1 MNALPPDWA
10 AFAGDIYHAVIN
22 PDFLSPLIAVVST
35 LAGVHMTNRHKDR
48 SAARQNAHEELIR
61 ERDTVLS
68 PLTGGM
74 GHMYLI
80 IHELGR
86 LGRPNY
92 LGRVTTELQ
101 SVSFNAHSWEGDI
114 RNTTSRVQTSLV
126 RERVEPFAHRGVEIM
141 RRGGSLADVSPVPMT
156 DAEELTRAASN
167 WIEECG
173 QLQREVEETYGERLA
188 PYLPDD
194 RPWYVRWGASARAQV
209 ARMRKKS

>member
-68 PLTGGM
+68 PLTVGM
-74 GHMYLI
+74 GNMYQI

-86 LGRPNY
+86 LGRPNF
-92 LGRVTTELQ
+92 LGRETTELQ
-101 SVSFNAHSWEGDI
+101 SVSFNARSWEGNI
-114 RNTTSRVQTSLV
+114 NNTTSRVPTSLV
-126 RERVEPFAHRGVEIM
+126 RERVEPFAHRGVAIM
-141 RRGGSLADVSPVPMT
+141 RRGESLAEASSVSMT
-156 DAEELTRAASN
+156 AAQELLGEASD
-167 WIEECG
+167 WIKECR
-173 QLQREVEETYGERLA
+173 QLQREVEETYVKRLA

-194 RPWYVRWGASARAQV
+194 RPWYVRWGASAPAQV
-209 ARMRKKS
+209 ARMRKRS